1 MKNTALFLML
11 FALALTNSAMAIERA
26 SQEQF
31 ANGREEKDSKTA
43 FQGFIRDCVTPVV
56 ALRLRNA
63 ELKATFEMRYQAMK
77 GQGLSEAEI
86 LKIAN
91 ETPAVFQLVLHDCKK
106 SGRISP
112 STESRK
118 IQLTLDQLVKK
129 DQSTKETVAR
139 LIRAANKEGCNDA
152 NFLLIARTYAN
163 IRKRIPKICTPK
175 TKCPKIN

>member
-91 ETPAVFQLVLHDCKK
+91 ETPAVSQLVLHDCKK
-106 SGRISP
+106 DGRVSP
-112 STESRK
+112 STECRE
-118 IQLTLDQLVKK
+118 IQLTSDKLVKK
-129 DQSTKETVAR
+129 DQSTKESVAR
-139 LIRAANKEGCNDA
+139 LRRAANKEGCSDA
-152 NFLLIARTYAN
+152 NFLLIVEHRLILEKKFQKFVHQKQN
-163 IRKRIPKICTPK
+163 VQK
-175 TKCPKIN
+175 